1 MANEQYLYK
10 LVTRIRQRSDQLNSD
25 TFDDATELLPACH
38 ASLAQLYEIMV
49 STWRD
54 WYTIPRPLSLIANQI
69 AYSLP
74 ADLRALNDVFLMY
87 NGGKSRIG
95 LEQFEPWDLGRYTNA
110 LAGQYPT
117 AYCVMR
123 GLLYLVPGPSADAP
137 NAVELSYIPQYKAP
151 LLNYSPMDDVL
162 PNGWDEW
169 VICDVL
175 QKMSVKTRLL
185 NMDDVMNSK
194 KEAFDRLTKAANQR
208 TGVAKQ
214 MRDAYANNIGT
225 FSVGGMV
232 GGSAV
237 WAVP

>member
-1 MANEQYLYK
+1 MNEQYIYK
-10 LVTRIRQRSDQLNSD
+10 LVTRVRQRSDQLNSD
-25 TFDDATELLPACH
+25 TFDDVTELIPACH

-54 WYTIPRPLSLIANQI
+54 WYTIPRPLSLIGGQI

-87 NGGKSRIG
+87 NSGQGRVG
-95 LEQFEPWDLGRYTNA
+95 LDQFDPWDLGRYTNS

-117 AYCVMR
+117 HYCVMR

-137 NAVELSYIPQYKAP
+137 NAVELSYVPQFKAP
-151 LLNYSPMDDVL
+151 LLNYTPMDDVL

-175 QKMSVKTRLL
+175 MKMSVKTRLL
-185 NMDDVMNSK
+185 NMEDIANSK
-194 KEAFDRLTKAANQR
+194 KEALDRLTKAAYQR
-208 TGVAKQ
+208 TGNARQ
-214 MRDAYANNIGT
+214 MRDAYVDRIGQ

-232 GGSAV
+232 SGQAA